1 MRIVFHLGAH
11 CTDEDRL
18 VRCLLKNRA
27 TLADQ
32 GIAVPSPTRYR
43 KLLRDTA
50 VQLKGAPASDE
61 TQAMILEQILD
72 APAAE
77 RLVLSW
83 DSFMSFPAWAVR
95 GTFYEFAGE
104 RIRAF
109 TRIFP
114 DFASEFH
121 LAIRNPATFLPALKV
136 KVTERGQDPNLID
149 CDPLTLC
156 WSDAIR
162 QILQFNPGVPI
173 TVWCDE
179 DTPLIWPEVLQA
191 VSGHAPGTVLGECDD
206 ILAQVLTEPGLARM
220 RAYCAEHPPASVAQR
235 RRVATA
241 FMEKFARPDVLETPV
256 EMPGWTQDYVD
267 DLTARYL
274 EDVERIRRMS
284 GVTFLDA

>member
-1 MRIVFHLGAH
+1 MRIVYHLGAH

-27 TLADQ
+27 VLAEQ
-32 GIAVPSPTRYR
+32 GIRVPSPTRYR

-50 VQLKGAPASDE
+50 VQLKGAAASEE
-61 TQAMILEQILD
+61 TQAMLLEQIMD

-77 RLVLSW
+77 RLILSW

-109 TRIFP
+109 TQIFP
-114 DFASEFH
+114 DIEPEFH
-121 LAIRNPATFLPALKV
+121 LAIRNPATYLPALKV
-136 KVTERGQDPNLID
+136 KVAERGNDPTLVEA
-149 CDPLTLC
+149 DPLSLC

-162 QILQFNPGVPI
+162 QILQFNPGVPMTI
-173 TVWCDE
+173 WRDE

-191 VSGHAPGTVLGECDD
+191 VSGHAPGTELQDCDD
-206 ILAQVLTEPGLARM
+206 VLAMVMTEAGLARM
-220 RAYCAEHPPASVAQR
+220 RTYCGEHPPASVAQR
-235 RRVATA
+235 RRIVTA
-241 FMEKFARPDVLETPV
+241 FLEKFAKPQEIEIPV

-267 DLTARYL
+267 DLTARYH
-274 EDVERIRRMS
+274 EDVERIRQMPR
-284 GVTFLDA
+284 VTFLDP

>member
-61 TQAMILEQILD
+61 TQAMILEQIMD

-191 VSGHAPGTVLGECDD
+191 VSGHAPDTVLGECDD
-206 ILAQVLTEPGLARM
+206 ILAQVLTETGLARM

-256 EMPGWTQDYVD
+256 EMLGWTQDYVD
-267 DLTARYL
+267 DLTTRYL